1 MTECTNSVKQIHLE
15 GKSSI
20 RRTGRRPKKNLKREV
35 GRRKTMGK
43 TRSSFWP
50 LSTILIREHSLDIS
64 NANPLNIMSLF
75 IFLGITLFVLGM
87 ANPTNNIAIR
97 RMSGILRT
105 AGVVIALLGILSSA
119 IRIVGPGKV
128 GVKVLFG
135 KVQPAVLNSGLN
147 IINPLAKVELFDITT
162 QSYTM
167 SGSEQERSQLSDG
180 AIKVL
185 SADGLEVTIDMTVL
199 YRVSPQQAPSIRSE
213 IGPGYTYIDKIVR
226 PTARTRIRDNAVM
239 YNAIDLYSKKRD
251 QFQANIFESIG
262 KDFENRGIVLENLLV
277 RNVSLPESV
286 KMAIEAKINAE
297 QDAQKMEFV
306 LQKET
311 QEAERK
317 RVEAKGIS
325 DYQRTISESL
335 NDKLLQYEQIKVL
348 QNLVKTENSKV
359 IILGDSKNASMLI
372 GDK

>member
-1 MTECTNSVKQIHLE
+1 MNFL
-15 GKSSI
+15 
-20 RRTGRRPKKNLKREV
+20 
-35 GRRKTMGK
+35 
-43 TRSSFWP
+43 
-50 LSTILIREHSLDIS
+50 ILLGIIL
-64 NANPLNIMSLF
+64 LF
-75 IFLGITLFVLGM
+75 IGV
-87 ANPTNNIAIR
+87 ANPTGNKAFAK
-97 RMSGILRT
+97 MSGLFRI
-105 AGVVIALLGILSSA
+105 AGIVVVLLGFLSSA
-119 IRIVGPGKV
+119 IRIVEPGKV
-128 GVKVLFG
+128 GVRVLFG
-135 KVQPAVLNSGLN
+135 KVQPTTLNSGLN
-147 IINPLAKVELFDITT
+147 IINPLEKVELFDITT

-167 SGSEQERSQLSDG
+167 SGSERERSQLSDG
-180 AIKVL
+180 PIRVL

-199 YRVSPQQAPSIRSE
+199 YRVNSMQAPAIRRE

-239 YNAIDLYSKKRD
+239 YNAIDLYSKKREE
-251 QFQANIFESIG
+251 FQANIFESIR
-262 KDFENRGIVLENLLV
+262 KDFEDRGIILENLLV

-297 QDAQKMEFV
+297 QEAQKMQFV

-325 DYQRTISESL
+325 DYQRIISESL
-335 NDKLLQYEQIKVL
+335 NDRLLKYEQIKVM
-348 QNLVKTENSKV
+348 QNLVETQNSKV

>member
-1 MTECTNSVKQIHLE
+1 
-15 GKSSI
+15 
-20 RRTGRRPKKNLKREV
+20 
-35 GRRKTMGK
+35 
-43 TRSSFWP
+43 
-50 LSTILIREHSLDIS
+50 
-64 NANPLNIMSLF
+64 MSLLLL
-75 IFLGITLFVLGM
+75 IGLTLLLLGI

-97 RMSGILRT
+97 KLSGVLRI
-105 AGVVIALLGILSSA
+105 AGAAVILLGLFSSA
-119 IRIVGPGKV
+119 VRIVEPGKV
-128 GVKVLFG
+128 GVKSLFG

-147 IINPLAKVELFDITT
+147 VINPLAKVELFDITT

-167 SGSEQERSQLSDG
+167 SSSEQERSQLSDG
-180 AIKVL
+180 PIRVL

-199 YRVSPQQAPSIRSE
+199 YRVNPSEAPAIRRE

-251 QFQANIFESIG
+251 EFQANIFESIR
-262 KDFENRGIVLENLLV
+262 KDFENRGIILENLLV

-297 QDAQKMEFV
+297 QEAQKMQFV

-317 RVEAKGIS
+317 RLEAKGIS

-335 NDKLLQYEQIKVL
+335 NEKLLKYEEIKVL
-348 QNLVKTENSKV
+348 QNLVKTDNSKV

>member
-1 MTECTNSVKQIHLE
+1 
-15 GKSSI
+15 
-20 RRTGRRPKKNLKREV
+20 
-35 GRRKTMGK
+35 
-43 TRSSFWP
+43 
-50 LSTILIREHSLDIS
+50 LIREHSLDIS

-119 IRIVGPGKV
+119 IRIVEPGKV

-199 YRVSPQQAPSIRSE
+199 YRVNPQQAPSIRSE

>member
-1 MTECTNSVKQIHLE
+1 
-15 GKSSI
+15 
-20 RRTGRRPKKNLKREV
+20 
-35 GRRKTMGK
+35 
-43 TRSSFWP
+43 
-50 LSTILIREHSLDIS
+50 
-64 NANPLNIMSLF
+64 MSLF

-119 IRIVGPGKV
+119 IRIVEPGKV

-199 YRVSPQQAPSIRSE
+199 YRVNPQQAPSIRSE

>member
-1 MTECTNSVKQIHLE
+1 
-15 GKSSI
+15 
-20 RRTGRRPKKNLKREV
+20 
-35 GRRKTMGK
+35 
-43 TRSSFWP
+43 
-50 LSTILIREHSLDIS
+50 
-64 NANPLNIMSLF
+64 MSLF
-75 IFLGITLFVLGM
+75 ILLGLALFLLAM
-87 ANPTNNIAIR
+87 ANPTNNPAVR
-97 RMSGILRT
+97 RMAGVLRI
-105 AGVVIALLGILSSA
+105 AGVVVVLIGIFSSA
-119 IRIVGPGKV
+119 VRIVEPGKV
-128 GVKVLFG
+128 GVKNLFG
-135 KVQPAVLNSGLN
+135 KVQAATLKSGLN

-167 SGSEQERSQLSDG
+167 SDSEQERSQLSDG
-180 AIKVL
+180 PIRVL
-185 SADGLEVTIDMTVL
+185 SADGLEVTIDMTAL
-199 YRVSPQQAPSIRSE
+199 YRINPEQAPAIRRE

-251 QFQANIFESIG
+251 EFQANIFESIS
-262 KDFENRGIVLENLLV
+262 KDFEKRGIILENLLV

-286 KMAIEAKINAE
+286 KLAIEAKINAE
-297 QDAQKMEFV
+297 QEAQKMQFV

-335 NDKLLQYEQIKVL
+335 NEKLLKYEEIKVL

-359 IILGDSKNASMLI
+359 IILGESKNASMLI